1 MMQNGLGLG
10 LGIASALLLGMVFG
24 CISKFGFDGKTLRFD
39 PLVFFYGLLPIIIF
53 NAGYSLKKK
62 VNWLT
67 TSSCACLIWVSLSLL
82 SSLPLKGFQ
91 VKGGYCQLFSLTF
104 GVSAAGL
111 FSKFYNHS
119 AICSCGDDH
128 FSSCVWAMHIL
139 SGPCRSHYSHE
150 YWVTPTGILDVWIS
164 YICNWS
170 DWNTFNLSR
179 YLLIKTLCLVAIL
192 SSIIIGSEFY
202 N

>member
-1 MMQNGLGLG
+1 MQNGLG

-67 TSSCACLIWVSLSLL
+67 TFSFGCACLIWVILSLL
-82 SSLPLKGFQ
+82 STLSLKGFQ
-91 VKGGYCQLFSLTF
+91 MKEGYCQLFSLTF
-104 GVSAAGL
+104 GVSTAGL

-119 AICSCGDDH
+119 AICSCGDNH

-139 SGPCRSHYSHE
+139 SGPCRPYHSHE
-150 YWVTPTGILDVWIS
+150 YRVTPTGIFDVWVS
-164 YICNWS
+164 HICNWS

-179 YLLIKTLCLVAIL
+179 YFFNQDFVSCGIL
-192 SSIIIGSEFY
+192 K
-202 N
+202 